1 MQFITLA
8 DYLLLPF
15 YVAIIY
21 LIAFRIRNRF
31 YPEGHPWRK
40 YFIQGLTVKIVGAL
54 FIGLLY
60 QYYYG
65 GGDTAN
71 YFLQGE
77 VINSSLSESFTKWFN
92 LVLRLAPWYDP
103 GYYQYTSQMYW
114 YGTPNSYTVC
124 AVTAVVNLFTF
135 RTFLASSIIFA
146 AISFTGIW
154 AMFRTF
160 ATLYPRLV
168 KHIALAVLFVPS
180 TFIWGSGIFK
190 DTLCMFGLGWMI
202 YTSFRMLINFD
213 FRPMNIIMMI
223 VGFYLVAV
231 IKVYILI
238 AFLPAL
244 GLWILFTYSHKVKTG
259 FLRLLL
265 KTAVF
270 AGAAVAF
277 IYFSSSFADELGDY
291 SLDNIAKT
299 STVTRD
305 WINYSSGD
313 QGSAYDLGEL
323 DPTLPGMLKKFPLAV
338 NVSLF
343 RPYLW
348 EARKPIVFLNAV
360 EAFLFLFVTLKI
372 LFTIG
377 PVRAWRT
384 INGDPNIQFCL
395 IFTLIFAFAVGISS
409 YNFGSLSRYR
419 IPCLPLY
426 ALALMLI
433 YYKDN
438 SPEKKILSLSR

>member
-15 YVAIIY
+15 YVAVIY

-31 YPEGHPWRK
+31 YPEGHPWRR
-40 YFIQGLTVKIVGAL
+40 YFIQGLTVKIIGAV
-54 FIGLLY
+54 FIGMLY

-71 YFLQGE
+71 YFNQAE
-77 VINSSLSESFTKWFN
+77 IINSSLSDSVIKWFN
-92 LVLRLAPWYDP
+92 LVFRLVPWYDAD
-103 GYYQYTSQMYW
+103 YYSYTSQLIW
-114 YGTPNSYTVC
+114 YGAPNSYAVC
-124 AVTAVVNLFTF
+124 SVTAIVNIFTF
-135 RTFLASSIIFA
+135 HTFLPSSVIFA

-160 ATLYPRLV
+160 ATQYPKIV
-168 KHIALAVLFVPS
+168 KQVALALLFIPS

-202 YTSFRMLINFD
+202 YTSFRMLIHFD
-213 FRPMNIIMMI
+213 FRPANIIMMI
-223 VGFYLVAV
+223 IGFYLVAV
-231 IKVYILI
+231 IKVYILV
-238 AFLPAL
+238 AFMPAL
-244 GLWILFTYSHKVKTG
+244 SLWILFTYSHKVK
-259 FLRLLL
+259 
-265 KTAVF
+265 F
-270 AGAAVAF
+270 ALMRMLIKAGVIVAAAAAF
-277 IYFSSSFADELGDY
+277 IFFSSSFADELGEY

-305 WINYSSGD
+305 WISYSSGD
-313 QGSAYDLGEL
+313 EGSAYDLGEL
-323 DPTLPGMLKKFPLAV
+323 DPTIAGMLKKFPLAV

-348 EARKPIVFLNAV
+348 EARKPIVFLNAL
-360 EAFLFLFVTLKI
+360 EAFIFLFITLKVI
-372 LFTIG
+372 FTVGIAR
-377 PVRAWRT
+377 VWRT
-384 INGDPNIQFCL
+384 INSDPNIQFCL

-426 ALALMLI
+426 GLALVLI
-433 YYKDN
+433 YYRNN
-438 SPEKKILSLSR
+438 SPEKRILGM